1 MVLSWDPVWPV
12 SEAGRRLCQAGMMSL
27 ERTLARD
34 DLREE
39 GPVGIFRT

>member
-12 SEAGRRLCQAGMMSL
+12 SEAGEGCVAGMMSL